1 MASDWCPDLVV
12 GVDFGMT
19 CTGVA
24 YSYGPNWPTPKPIQ
38 HWPGLVGSQIATKV
52 PSHILYPS
60 ASNLIHDSN
69 SIKWGF
75 QCEEVLSRPSSS
87 TTHDSKDIK
96 QFFKLNLDP
105 DFIDKRPD
113 APTREQAMR
122 YFTDYIGCVYRY
134 VVDYFGRTLPRF
146 EGMKVEFVFSVPTT
160 WKDPRM
166 VEELRGAVRLGDTKH
181 RAVIGLTEAEAAA
194 VYVSGLHYQ
203 KNDVIL
209 VCDAGGGTT
218 DVNVLKLASL
228 PGEPTVYHP
237 LGFVEGKPIGSVFI
251 DLAVHQLICA
261 KLEPLRM
268 ALAGTMEDIAWQM
281 MTGRFERFKCS
292 FGVQGDDQESLQLD
306 LPPAVAES
314 YFPENG
320 IYEGQLWISSDEIR
334 AILDGKIVDLFELLN
349 EQIRRLQLSHPSE
362 RISFLVLSGGFGSCP
377 YIRTRLAARYETP
390 THLVPEGI
398 KVLTVDE
405 PQLAVV
411 QGQVMNRTQQLKS
424 HAPVYNH
431 LYSPVSYGVIVDWVY
446 DPKKH
451 VGELTRY
458 DERNGKT
465 YAVNQIEWIVRKGD
479 LIPRTGLSRSFPRK
493 ISPRNL
499 SNPFVAQI
507 VMSQSPPETLPHS
520 MRSPDAKLVCEI
532 EVDTAAFEK
541 KPKNHRWYNR
551 GPVYFMV
558 TVVVSLLV
566 EQAGLGFEVTT
577 KDGTRVG
584 GRHSVSSFGMS
595 PGPAFPSTPEL
606 AGMTKD
612 PVKVRWENLSERMP
626 HNFSGNQPRRPVSL
640 QVPSQAQAQ
649 EQVQRH
655 TVVPEI
661 GGDGTERFELLGD
674 TAQVQHSSERKVMSY
689 RG

>member
-1 MASDWCPDLVV
+1 MASDWPSDLVV

-19 CTGVA
+19 YTGVA
-24 YSYGPNWPTPKPIQ
+24 YSYGTNWSAPKQIQ

-52 PSHILYPS
+52 PSHIL
-60 ASNLIHDSN
+60 
-69 SIKWGF
+69 
-75 QCEEVLSRPSSS
+75 S

-134 VVDYFGRTLPRF
+134 VIDYFGRTLRRF
-146 EGMKVEFVFSVPTT
+146 KRMKVEFVFSVPTT

-166 VEELRGAVRLGDTKH
+166 VEELRGAVRFGDPKH

-194 VYVSGLHYQ
+194 VYVSELYYQ

-218 DVNVLKLASL
+218 DVNVLKLASA
-228 PGEPTVYHP
+228 PGEPTVYNS
-237 LGFVEGKPIGSVFI
+237 LGFVERKPIGSFFI

-261 KLEPLRM
+261 KLEPLQM
-268 ALAGTMEDIAWQM
+268 ALPVAIEDIAWQM

-292 FGVQGDDQESLQLD
+292 FGVQGVEQKTLQLD
-306 LPPAVAES
+306 LPPAVTES
-314 YFPENG
+314 YFPESG

-334 AILDGKIVDLFELLN
+334 AICDAKIEDLFELLD

-362 RISFLVLSGGFGSCP
+362 RIFFLVLSGGFGSCP
-377 YIRTRLAARYETP
+377 YIRTCLTARYETP
-390 THLVPEGI
+390 PHLVPEGI

-424 HAPVYNH
+424 HAPVFNH
-431 LYSPVSYGVIVDWVY
+431 LYSSVSYGVIVDWVY

-451 VGELTRY
+451 IGELTRY

-479 LIPRTGLSRSFPRK
+479 LIPRIGLSQSFPEK

-507 VMSQSPPETLPHS
+507 VMSQSPPETLPRS
-520 MRSPDAKLVCEI
+520 MRSPDAKLICEI

-558 TVVVSLLV
+558 TVIVRLVV
-566 EQAGLGFEVTT
+566 EQANLEFLVTT

-584 GRHSVSSFGMS
+584 GRSAGGTSKASPNASISTLGMS
-595 PGPAFPSTPEL
+595 PDPGGGFSSKPEL
-606 AGMTKD
+606 PGIAKD
-612 PVKVRWENLSERMP
+612 PVKFRWERTYRKECRMM
-626 HNFSGNQPRRPVSL
+626 G
-640 QVPSQAQAQ
+640 
-649 EQVQRH
+649 RH

-661 GGDGTERFELLGD
+661 GGDATERIELPGD
-674 TAQVQHSSERKVMSY
+674 TAQVQYSTS
-689 RG
+689 